1 MNRPKSRLAL
11 WAIALATAL
20 ATVSPAWA
28 EDLPLGDAKELGFDP
43 ERLAR
48 MDATFGGLIEKGMMP
63 GAVIMVIRDG
73 QIAHL
78 STMGKRT
85 PDGEPMTQDTIFRIY
100 SMTKPITTVAA
111 MMLVEEGKLV
121 LNAPV
126 ATYLPAFKD
135 LKVATGEKDGNNYA
149 MTRPAKGTMTV
160 LDLMRHTSGLTYG
173 FFGAG
178 PAREAY
184 NAANVSSPENTTVE
198 QANLLA
204 SLPLEHDPGTTW
216 EYSRATD
223 VLGAVV
229 ETISGQSLEAFMTAR
244 IFEPLGMTDTAF
256 YVDDEADFTRIAEP
270 FAEHAQIGDRG
281 VFDPRVRKPNQSGG
295 GGLMSTAHDYSKFA
309 QMMLNGGEL
318 NGTRLLSPKTVQLMT
333 SDHTAGIKPGKYY
346 LPGPGYGFGLGYA
359 VRLED
364 GNAPS
369 FGTEGEFNWGG
380 AAGTAYYTDPQE
392 DMIALLMIQSP
403 ANRGPLRLIFR
414 NLVYPTIVDSR
425 AED

>member
-1 MNRPKSRLAL
+1 MNRLKFGLAVG
-11 WAIALATAL
+11 AFALSTAL
-20 ATVSPAWA
+20 TSIGAVRA
-28 EDLPLGDAKELGFDP
+28 EELPRGDAQELGFDP

-48 MDATFGGLIEKGMMP
+48 MDATFGALVDKGMTP
-63 GAVIMVIRDG
+63 GAVIMLIRDG
-73 QIAHL
+73 KIAHL

-85 PDGEPMTQDTIFRIY
+85 PDGEPMTEDTIFRIY
-100 SMTKPITTVAA
+100 SMTKPITTAVA
-111 MMLVEEGKLV
+111 MMLVEEGRLI

-126 ATYLPAFKD
+126 STYLPAFKE
-135 LKVATGEKDGNNYA
+135 LTVVTGEKDAEGNPA
-149 MTRPAKGTMTV
+149 TRPAKGTMTV

-184 NAANVSSPENTTVE
+184 KAAEVSNPENTGIE

-204 SLPLEHDPGTTW
+204 SLPLEHDPGTKW
-216 EYSRATD
+216 EYSRSTD

-229 ETISGQSLEAFMTAR
+229 EAVTGQNLEEFMTAR
-244 IFEPLGMTDTAF
+244 VFEPLGMSDTAF
-256 YVDDEADFTRIAEP
+256 YVDDEADHARIAEP
-270 FAEHAQIGDRG
+270 FAEHAQLGDRG
-281 VFDPRVRKPNQSGG
+281 IFDPRVRKPNLSGG
-295 GGLMSTAHDYSKFA
+295 GGLMSTVHDYSKFA

-318 NGTRLLSPKTVQLMT
+318 NGVRLLSPKTVQLMT
-333 SDHTAGIKPGKYY
+333 SNHMGGIQPGKYY

-359 VRLED
+359 VRLEN

-380 AAGTAYYTDPQE
+380 AAGTAYYTDPKE

-403 ANRGPLRLIFR
+403 KNRGPLRLIFR
-414 NLVYPTIVDSR
+414 NLIYPTI
-425 AED
+425 AESHLDD

>member
-85 PDGEPMTQDTIFRIY
+85 PEGEPMTQDTIFRIY

>member
-1 MNRPKSRLAL
+1 MNRLKSGLAVG
-11 WAIALATAL
+11 AIAFATAVASVG
-20 ATVSPAWA
+20 ATWA
-28 EDLPLGDAKELGFDP
+28 EDLPRGDAQELGFDP

-48 MDATFGGLIEKGMMP
+48 MDATFDALIDKGMTP

-85 PDGEPMTQDTIFRIY
+85 PDGEAMTEDTLFRIY

-111 MMLVEEGKLV
+111 MMLVEEGKLI
-121 LNAPV
+121 LDAPV

-135 LKVATGEKDGNNYA
+135 LKVATGEKDADGNA
-149 MTRPAKGTMTV
+149 MTRPAEGTMTV

-178 PAREAY
+178 PARDAY
-184 NAANVSSPENTTVE
+184 NAADVGSQDNTAIE

-229 ETISGQSLEAFMTAR
+229 ETVSGESLEEFMTDR

-256 YVDDEADFTRIAEP
+256 YIDDEADFTRIAEP
-270 FAEHAQIGDRG
+270 FDEHAQLGDRG
-281 VFDPRVRKPNQSGG
+281 VFDPRERKPNQSGG
-295 GGLMSTAHDYSKFA
+295 GGLMSTVHDYSKFA
-309 QMMLNGGEL
+309 QMMLNGGEF

-333 SDHTAGIKPGKYY
+333 SDHTAEIEQGKYY

-414 NLVYPTIVDSR
+414 NLVYPTIADSR
-425 AED
+425 ADD